1 MAKKQATDGAQV
13 EARVL
18 LDCSWG
24 AADDVVTLSKDE
36 ADAGVAA
43 GELDTNTDAVA
54 YAKRVAA
61 VRQQADA

>member
-24 AADDVVTLSKDE
+24 AADDVVTLTKEE
-36 ADAGVAA
+36 AEAGVAA
-43 GELDTNTDAVA
+43 GELDTHPDAVM
-54 YAKRVAA
+54 YAKAA
-61 VRQQADA
+61 KSVGG

>member
-1 MAKKQATDGAQV
+1 MAKKQPTEGAQV

-24 AADDVVTLSKDE
+24 AADQVVTLSKDE

-43 GELDTNTDAVA
+43 GELDTHPDAVA
-54 YAKRVAA
+54 YAKSLAA
-61 VRQQADA
+61 PQTDNA

>member
-24 AADDVVTLSKDE
+24 AADDVVTLAKD
-36 ADAGVAA
+36 
-43 GELDTNTDAVA
+43 
-54 YAKRVAA
+54 
-61 VRQQADA
+61 

>member
-43 GELDTNTDAVA
+43 GELDTNAEAVA
-54 YAKRVAA
+54 YAKSLGAA
-61 VRQQADA
+61 QPDNA